1 MRSASVTSMLFS
13 TLWRFQ
19 KIYSIDG
26 FLASRTFLFI
36 EACKPTRFAYFQ
48 TAQFGLAWSFKP
60 AMEMKKLSSVSALSW
75 WRPFSGVLRHP
86 RFPRVHRLV
95 HQLQQVG
102 HPPGQLLGGQ
112 KRQNLAGL
120 SSRSVINYYLRF
132 FI

>member
-1 MRSASVTSMLFS
+1 MV
-13 TLWRFQ
+13 
-19 KIYSIDG
+19 
-26 FLASRTFLFI
+26 
-36 EACKPTRFAYFQ
+36 
-48 TAQFGLAWSFKP
+48 
-60 AMEMKKLSSVSALSW
+60 MKKLSSVSASTC

-132 FI
+132 FKMGQPRPGLFFRLFCLNVIKILVASGTQTQIVGIEGKDADHYPTSAALTALLSVST